1 MENPVIIKKEKVDT
15 TLDSVTSTT
24 ITPEPQFKV
33 RVKQEIITLS
43 SDESDVDDEQKN
55 VAASQPETLK
65 TPAIVKEEKVEDEE
79 IPTEKPLKLNEV
91 SPSTFKVQLVRKHPD
106 MIVEN
111 ASLASVCLPDSYYK
125 LSLPEEIIDSGALS
139 AVQLE
144 PIIHAC
150 QRHKLRLPD
159 GSRAGFLVGDGAG
172 LGKGRIAT
180 GVIVENYTLGRKK
193 SVWISDSYDLQYDVE
208 RDLRDIGAEKIPVYS
223 LNKFDSNMLDD
234 EHQGVLFSTYST
246 LVEDV
251 RSSSGKCQSRLTQL
265 FKWCGVNFDGV
276 IILDECHHAKNLF
289 YSDLKS
295 ESAIE
300 LALLDLH
307 NELPNARIVY
317 ICATGVS
324 EPRNLGYMN
333 RLGLWGR
340 GTSFKGKFSFHF
352 DTLMH
357 MEI

>member
-43 SDESDVDDEQKN
+43 SDESDVDDEQNN
-55 VAASQPETLK
+55 VAASQSETLK
-65 TPAIVKEEKVEDEE
+65 TPAIVKEEKVEDGE
-79 IPTEKPLKLNEV
+79 IPTENLPPKLNEV

-159 GSRAGFLVGDGAG
+159 GSRA
-172 LGKGRIAT
+172 R
-180 GVIVENYTLGRKK
+180 VEL
-193 SVWISDSYDLQYDVE
+193 LPE
-208 RDLRDIGAEKIPVYS
+208 
-223 LNKFDSNMLDD
+223 
-234 EHQGVLFSTYST
+234 
-246 LVEDV
+246 
-251 RSSSGKCQSRLTQL
+251 SSSKITPWDARNPFGSPIPTISNTT
-265 FKWCGVNFDGV
+265 WNV
-276 IILDECHHAKNLF
+276 I
-289 YSDLKS
+289 
-295 ESAIE
+295 
-300 LALLDLH
+300 
-307 NELPNARIVY
+307 
-317 ICATGVS
+317 
-324 EPRNLGYMN
+324 
-333 RLGLWGR
+333 
-340 GTSFKGKFSFHF
+340 
-352 DTLMH
+352 
-357 MEI
+357 